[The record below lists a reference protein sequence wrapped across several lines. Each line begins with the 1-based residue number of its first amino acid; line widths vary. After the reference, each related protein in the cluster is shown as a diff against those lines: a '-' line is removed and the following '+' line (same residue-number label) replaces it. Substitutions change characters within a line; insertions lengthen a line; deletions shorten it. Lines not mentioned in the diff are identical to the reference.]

1 VNAPN
6 AKHKLRGKTQECDHG
21 RLNTFFV
28 VHRLLVRT
36 LLRKISKLW
45 SQDSMP
51 AKKVL
56 FRPDAREVILRGVSA
71 LTDAVRVTLGPKS
84 KCVLIDQDFWTS
96 SSVQLWRHYR
106 ERIDRHVP
114 MNSA

>member
-6 AKHKLRGKTQECDHG
+6 ANHKLRGKTQECDHG

-28 VHRLLVRT
+28 LHRLLVRT
-36 LLRKISKLW
+36 LLRKMSKLC
-45 SQDSMP
+45 SQDSIP
-51 AKKVL
+51 AKKFL

-84 KCVLIDQDFWTS
+84 NVCSSIKTS
-96 SSVQLWRHYR
+96 GHPVVCNYGVTTAKEPIAMFR
-106 ERIDRHVP
+106 
-114 MNSA
+114 